1 MPPPS
6 SHYLLR
12 RRLHN
17 GTARFWR
24 QRATWTNIP
33 TMSSGGAPPTRPAN
47 AQVDPRRAHLV
58 RVLHRAAAMRPAAS
72 TVKGEGGLEKGTSW
86 CRRDNPMGGGQKRT
100 QVYAAQTHNQVT
112 VITAHML
119 TLCALTDRGK
129 DPYAT
134 AYGRRRGIQHHTT
147 FHTKPGAVW
156 CLPSPSVRSV
166 HLSRGAGRR
175 RGGRETGAR
184 RRKRG
189 GCWHT
194 RFGLIEQLGRER
206 GSVVMRSRRSAWA
219 ACGVAYGAREE
230 WRVGED
236 VFAPQL

>member
-112 VITAHML
+112 VITADML

-134 AYGRRRGIQHHTT
+134 AYGRRRGISTT
-147 FHTKPGAVW
+147 PRSTPNQVQFGACRRPVCGPSIYPGA
-156 CLPSPSVRSV
+156 LAE
-166 HLSRGAGRR
+166 GGEDGRR
-175 RGGRETGAR
+175 GLGDASAGAA
-184 RRKRG
+184 G
-189 GCWHT
+189 T
-194 RFGLIEQLGRER
+194 PGLG
-206 GSVVMRSRRSAWA
+206 
-219 ACGVAYGAREE
+219 
-230 WRVGED
+230 
-236 VFAPQL
+236 